1 MSVTVGTLSGG
12 EYPGDDEE
20 LTYTWSAQFDETVTS
35 SSVPTYNINVA
46 LANEP

>member
-1 MSVTVGTLSGG
+1 MSVTKGTLSGS
-12 EYPGDDEE
+12 PGSEE

-46 LANEP
+46 LDNEP